1 MGVELLVILTLV
13 LANGVLAG
21 AEIAVI
27 SLRPGRLKELIE
39 KGSHS
44 ARALK
49 SLRDLPERFFATVQ
63 IGITVISAFAGA
75 FGGATLAE
83 PLAETFQAMGAAA
96 SWASKLALG
105 LVVGV
110 LSYLSLVLGELV
122 PKSLGLKFSEKYA
135 LFVARPLLVLS
146 RVLKPL
152 VWLLTKS
159 SNFMLWPFKDKTNFV
174 ESRMSADELVELID
188 EAKDAGMVSKEATEI
203 ASRALELPQLVASDV
218 MVPRTAVVSLQRNAS
233 RETLRQVLLEQS
245 HSRYPVVDGHI
256 DQVIGY
262 VSTKDILAM
271 AWDESLFVLEDL
283 IRPPFFVPPTK
294 NAVELMAE
302 MRQRRVP
309 FSVVVDE
316 HGGMAG
322 IVTLEDVLE
331 ELVGEILSEHARRP
345 VPVFT
350 PAHDGT
356 FTVPGTTPIRELNRE
371 LDLKLPEGVWVTVAG
386 LCLSLANRIPV
397 AGDRFRVNGGPEL
410 EVIAATPRQIQTV
423 RLHLPPATDSSS
435 ASGQG

>member
-1 MGVELLVILTLV
+1 MGVELLVILALV

-27 SLRPGRLKELIE
+27 SVRPGRLKELIE

-44 ARALK
+44 ARSLK

-83 PLAETFQAMGAAA
+83 PIAEAFQSMGAAA

-135 LFVARPLLVLS
+135 LFVARPLLLLS

-152 VWLLTKS
+152 VWVLTKS

-188 EAKDAGMVSKEATEI
+188 EAKDAGTVSKEATEI
-203 ASRALELPQLVASDV
+203 ASRALELPELVASDV

-245 HSRYPVVDGHI
+245 HSRYPVIDGHI

-294 NAVELMAE
+294 KAVELMAE

-309 FSVVVDE
+309 FSVVVDSAWWS
-316 HGGMAG
+316 MSTAAWRASSRSK
-322 IVTLEDVLE
+322 TC
-331 ELVGEILSEHARRP
+331 SRSWSAR
-345 VPVFT
+345 
-350 PAHDGT
+350 
-356 FTVPGTTPIRELNRE
+356 
-371 LDLKLPEGVWVTVAG
+371 
-386 LCLSLANRIPV
+386 S
-397 AGDRFRVNGGPEL
+397 
-410 EVIAATPRQIQTV
+410 
-423 RLHLPPATDSSS
+423 
-435 ASGQG
+435 